1 MPVPDRKL
9 KMKIA
14 KVLVFIAAILAAV
27 LLTVVTASAD
37 EYSDKVYSQLE
48 EAAENS
54 LDSDVTAEL
63 EVGAEEIGE
72 KVSVGGVLRA
82 MWQSFTAQLSAP
94 FALAGKLLGVILI
107 CSMLT
112 NLSGGSLDGAL
123 TTVGALTAVGL
134 MYTEIYRILEAVSQM
149 LSELSTFMLAYI
161 PVYASLLT
169 SGGYASAASGY
180 FVTMMSLCEIVSLFA
195 EKMIVPL
202 CSAVLAVSISEGIC
216 PLFSGA
222 LSASIKRG
230 IQWALGICATVL
242 VGALS
247 VKTVLASSADSAAI
261 RAAKYTAAS
270 VVPVIG
276 GAVSDAYSTVS
287 GSIALIRSAA
297 GAFGVMA
304 VLMTCIRP
312 VAAVLAMRFA
322 VSITHGCAE
331 ILGQKNISRL
341 ISGVGDVFSI
351 ILTVSVL
358 MGLVFIIS
366 TALMM
371 LACMNAV

>member
-1 MPVPDRKL
+1 
-9 KMKIA
+9 MKIA
-14 KVLVFIAAILAAV
+14 KIIVFITAVLAAV
-27 LLTVVTASAD
+27 LLTVITANAD
-37 EYSDKVYSQLE
+37 EYSDKIYSQLE

-54 LDSDVTAEL
+54 LDSDVASEL
-63 EVGAEEIGE
+63 ETGAEELGE
-72 KVSVGGVLRA
+72 KVSVGEVLRA
-82 MWQSFTAQLSAP
+82 MWQSFKAQLSAP
-94 FALAGKLLGVILI
+94 LALAGKLLGVILI

-112 NLSGGSLDGAL
+112 NLSGGSLGGAL
-123 TTVGALTAVGL
+123 TTVGALAAVGL
-134 MYTEIYRILEAVSQM
+134 MYTEICGILEAVSQM

-180 FVTMMSLCEIVSLFA
+180 FVTMMSLCELVSLFA
-195 EKMIVPL
+195 ERMIVPL

-230 IQWALGICATVL
+230 IQWALGVCATVL

-247 VKTVLASSADSAAI
+247 VKTVLASSADSAAV

-312 VAAVLAMRFA
+312 VAAVLAMKLA
-322 VSITHGCAE
+322 VRITHGCAE
-331 ILGQKNISRL
+331 ILGQKSISRL
-341 ISGVGDVFSI
+341 ISGVSDVFSI